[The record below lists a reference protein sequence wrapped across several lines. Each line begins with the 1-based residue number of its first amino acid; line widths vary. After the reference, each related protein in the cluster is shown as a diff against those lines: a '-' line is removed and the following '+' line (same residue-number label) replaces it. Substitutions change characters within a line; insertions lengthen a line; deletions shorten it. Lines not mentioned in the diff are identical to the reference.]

1 MSLSSVQDFWK
12 NLSNGQR
19 IATIGSILGLIA
31 IVAAIMVWAGRPQ
44 MALLYGGLSDEDY
57 SKALGVVEASGTTFK
72 TTENGNGIQ
81 VAKEDVHRLR
91 MTLANQGIPSDK
103 TVGLELFGDNPG
115 KLGVSDFEQRVNKTR
130 AIQGELARTIMSIE
144 KVKNARVMIVEPD
157 TRLIKTDPN
166 EKPKASVFIDTGNNI
181 LDDNAVDGI
190 RNLVANSVPSV
201 DKKDV
206 VVVDNRGNNLTEK
219 FLDDSLFG
227 GNGNASRHIQNIE
240 NSYTK
245 GVQSML
251 ERVLGVGNV
260 VARVT
265 VDLNMDSETI
275 VDQDLD
281 PNDSGTIQKKLMHD
295 QDSLTST
302 ERALGNPGVGSNQNE
317 PQILP
322 GELADL
328 PIMQTGEERESETI
342 EFDYDR
348 RTTETVKPAGGIKWK
363 TASVFVSKEHLT
375 SMNLS
380 VEQLKDIVAHAI
392 GLKRDVAGTNYING
406 SIEIADTN
414 FWRPEIP
421 TTFNNK
427 WDQTMQEYAPLIN
440 TIIGLLVAIGVL
452 IVFFV
457 IMRKFRAEDQPEV
470 EIIDDSE
477 NAETAALMDG
487 GYNPDGNSHVPVLAD
502 ALTPELLNELIRDRS
517 DNVGSALRSWV
528 NKK

>member
-1 MSLSSVQDFWK
+1 
-12 NLSNGQR
+12 
-19 IATIGSILGLIA
+19 
-31 IVAAIMVWAGRPQ
+31 
-44 MALLYGGLSDEDY
+44 
-57 SKALGVVEASGTTFK
+57 
-72 TTENGNGIQ
+72 
-81 VAKEDVHRLR
+81 
-91 MTLANQGIPSDK
+91 
-103 TVGLELFGDNPG
+103 
-115 KLGVSDFEQRVNKTR
+115 
-130 AIQGELARTIMSIE
+130 
-144 KVKNARVMIVEPD
+144 
-157 TRLIKTDPN
+157 
-166 EKPKASVFIDTGNNI
+166 
-181 LDDNAVDGI
+181 
-190 RNLVANSVPSV
+190 
-201 DKKDV
+201 
-206 VVVDNRGNNLTEK
+206 
-219 FLDDSLFG
+219 
-227 GNGNASRHIQNIE
+227 
-240 NSYTK
+240 
-245 GVQSML
+245 
-251 ERVLGVGNV
+251 
-260 VARVT
+260 
-265 VDLNMDSETI
+265 
-275 VDQDLD
+275 
-281 PNDSGTIQKKLMHD
+281 
-295 QDSLTST
+295 
-302 ERALGNPGVGSNQNE
+302 
-317 PQILP
+317 
-322 GELADL
+322 
-328 PIMQTGEERESETI
+328 
-342 EFDYDR
+342 
-348 RTTETVKPAGGIKWK
+348 
-363 TASVFVSKEHLT
+363 LT